1 MLLNC
6 HTYYSLCYGTVAP
19 EDLLKMAKE
28 NGHQAIVLS
37 DINNTS
43 ACLNTLRIAA
53 EYGVKV
59 VPGIDFRNGIKQ
71 QYIGIA
77 QNNNGFKNLNTYLTE
92 HLTHNLPFDAAAPE
106 LSDTFIIYPF
116 QTYTGNP
123 LRPNEY
129 VGIKYSEL
137 SKFEFNSKGVSTAKL
152 VCLQPVSF
160 TDKKS
165 FNAHR
170 LLRAIDTNNLLSKL
184 PLSEQGNPDEVM
196 LPDDELKK
204 QFQNY
209 PDIISNTHHI
219 LNSSS
224 VSFTYGKFANKNL
237 KHFTGSAQ
245 GDIELLRYEA
255 EKGIAYRFPNP
266 SPIVM
271 ERMEKELG
279 IIEQMGF
286 ASYFLINWE
295 IVSYARSKGY
305 YYVGRGSGAN
315 SLVAYLLRITDVDPI
330 ELDLYFER
338 FINPFRSNPP
348 DFDIDFSWT
357 DRDDI
362 TAHIFKRFGEGGR
375 AALLGTYST
384 FKRDA
389 VMRELGKVFGL
400 PPEEIDS
407 LQRTNSAPKDDKLAQ
422 LVITYS
428 QYLHDFPSHLSIHS
442 SGILIA
448 EEPLTTY
455 SGLFM
460 PPKGYPTTQF
470 SMIEAEDI
478 GLYKF
483 DILSQRGLGKIKDA
497 LTLIKEN
504 KGVEVDIHDIPRLL
518 KDEKI
523 KEFLRSGKAIGCFYV
538 ESPAMRMLLC
548 KLKADDYLRLVA
560 ASSIIRPGVSKSGMM
575 REYILRF
582 RNEKLREKA
591 RNELPE
597 LYHILEETYG
607 VMVYQEDVIK
617 VAHSFAG
624 LTLAEADYLRRGMS
638 WKFKQ
643 RTEFGLVRNRFFDNC
658 RAKGYDSKTITA
670 IWNQIE
676 SFANFAFSKGHSA
689 SYAVE
694 SYQALYLKA
703 YFPVEYMVATL
714 NNGGGFYRPEVY
726 LHEAFLHGAV
736 INPPC
741 VNNSTANYELKGNQ
755 IYLSLSLIAELE
767 QSVFENIVQVRNRDG
782 IFKSLP
788 DFMERV
794 PVSLEQLR
802 LLIMANAF
810 AFTGKKKQ
818 ALLWE
823 AHLLSSGNKS
833 NPAPPTALFPKTHK
847 TYQLPPLQEN
857 WVEDAYKEMELFGFT
872 LKLPFYLLQN
882 QKLSE
887 LKASELNQY
896 IGRQVEIV
904 GYLVTLKQTRT
915 ATSEKMF
922 FGTFLDTQGDWID
935 TVHFPDTAKKYPF
948 SGKGCYLI
956 RGKVVEEFDF
966 ICIEVNSLQRLD
978 YYDRESLIT

>member
-6 HTYYSLCYGTVAP
+6 HTYYSLCYGTLAP
-19 EDLLKMAKE
+19 EDLLKRAKE
-28 NGHQAIVLS
+28 NGHPAIVLS

-53 EYGVKV
+53 DYGVKV
-59 VPGIDFRNGIKQ
+59 IPGIDFRNGIKQ

-77 QNNNGFKNLNTYLTE
+77 QNNNGFKKLNTHLTE
-92 HLTHNLPFDAAAPE
+92 HLTHNLPFDNTAPE

-116 QTYTGNP
+116 RTYTGKP

-129 VGIKYSEL
+129 VGIQYNEL
-137 SKFEFNSKGVSTAKL
+137 SKFEFNSKGVSTTKL

-184 PLSEQGNPDEVM
+184 PLSEQGSPDEVM
-196 LPDDELKK
+196 LTDDELKK

-209 PDIISNTHHI
+209 PDIISNTLHL

-224 VSFTYGKFANKNL
+224 VSFAYGKFANKNL
-237 KHFTGSAQ
+237 KYFTGSAQ
-245 GDIELLRYEA
+245 GDIDLLRAEA

-266 SPIVM
+266 SPVVI
-271 ERMEKELG
+271 ERIEKELG
-279 IIEQMGF
+279 IIQQMGF
-286 ASYFLINWE
+286 ASYFLINHE

-362 TAHIFKRFGEGGR
+362 TEHIFKRFGEGGR

-384 FKRDA
+384 FQRDA

-407 LQRTNSAPKDDKLAQ
+407 LQRTNAASKDDKLAQ

-504 KGVEVDIHDIPRLL
+504 KGVDADIQDIPKLL

-523 KEFLRSGKAIGCFYV
+523 KELLRSGKAIGCFYV

-548 KLKADDYLRLVA
+548 KLRADDYLRLVA

-597 LYHILEETYG
+597 LYQILEETYG

-624 LTLAEADYLRRGMS
+624 LSLAEADYLRRGMS

-703 YFPVEYMVATL
+703 YFPIEYMVAAL

-741 VNNSTANYELKGNQ
+741 VNHSTAKYELIGNQ
-755 IYLSLSLIAELE
+755 IYLSLALIAELE
-767 QSVFENIVQVRNRDG
+767 QSVFDAILLARTRDG
-782 IFKSLP
+782 AFKSLP

-794 PVSLEQLR
+794 PVSLDQLR
-802 LLIMANAF
+802 LLISANAF

-818 ALLWE
+818 TLLWD
-823 AHLLSSGNKS
+823 AHMLSSGTKDNRP
-833 NPAPPTALFPKTHK
+833 PAAALFPKANK
-847 TYQLPPLQEN
+847 TFELPPLHES
-857 WVEDAYKEMELFGFT
+857 WIEDAYKEMELYGFT
-872 LKLPFYLLQN
+872 LRLPFYLLQN
-882 QKLSE
+882 KELPGLKAGE
-887 LKASELNQY
+887 LKHH
-896 IGRQVEIV
+896 IGKQVEIV

-915 ATSEKMF
+915 AKSEKMF
-922 FGTFLDTQGDWID
+922 FGTFLDKQGDWID
-935 TVHFPDTAKKYPF
+935 TVHFPDVAKKYPF
-948 SGKGCYLI
+948 AGKGCYLI

-966 ICIEVNSLQRLD
+966 ICIEVSHFERLD
-978 YYDRESLIT
+978 YYDRES